1 MRWLKLLR
9 IPHRYN
15 GDFPNFIQVF
25 CFVQMKLQAAVP
37 RKIFFINQPDTAYN
51 TQLNQD
57 LFMVACTGPPATISC
72 EPRQARKGAAAAVDS
87 GAGVSLVQA
96 AILPCREART
106 QADAWDDAGISGITS
121 L

>member
-1 MRWLKLLR
+1 
-9 IPHRYN
+9 
-15 GDFPNFIQVF
+15 
-25 CFVQMKLQAAVP
+25 MKLHAAVP

-87 GAGVSLVQA
+87 GAGVWLVQVTS
-96 AILPCREART
+96 IPCLRTARYT
-106 QADAWDDAGISGITS
+106 D